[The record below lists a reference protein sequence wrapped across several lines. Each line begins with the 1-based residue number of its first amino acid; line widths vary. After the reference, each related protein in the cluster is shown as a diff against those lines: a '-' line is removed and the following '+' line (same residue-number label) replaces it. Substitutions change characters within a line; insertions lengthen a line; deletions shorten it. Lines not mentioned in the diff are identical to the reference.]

1 MVRPDHY
8 LIIQGERRM
17 YIAII
22 GPSHC
27 CRFQVKHILLAQ
39 LQSLLTTCRG
49 AQQSGFIRGRST
61 TDATLA
67 LHLLSKLH
75 REFSQPLHVSYVF
88 DSVDHLA
95 SRKALCASRTP
106 IFVVHLIKDLHQN
119 TTSIVCVNGRPS
131 QSFATS
137 GVLAPAVLY
146 CN

>member
-1 MVRPDHY
+1 
-8 LIIQGERRM
+8 M

-61 TDATLA
+61 TDADATLA

-95 SRKALCASRTP
+95 SRKALCASGTP
-106 IFVVHLIKDLHQN
+106 IFVVHLIEDLHQN